1 MYFFKTKSNPGVSI
15 HYKQQKKK
23 GKRARPKI
31 KEDNDMMK
39 LGKMV
44 MVAATAIVLGF
55 MSKGMTVEAAEE
67 NPDRFQERTVYV
79 SSDAELEAALI
90 EAYEDQA
97 PAINIY
103 RTDGYYGYIAP
114 HGTGCLDNI
123 RDYGNGN
130 VYGTKTSWGNGYTR
144 IEFIYY
150 TTPAEELY
158 LDAIADQI
166 AILTEGYTDYQK
178 VRFVHDYI
186 CNMVT
191 YDHATADRLVPKEL
205 EKRSAYDGLAEGS
218 TVCSGYALL
227 FQRFMERLDIPCKYY
242 TGYIRGGAHAW
253 NIVYLDGL
261 WYHIDCTWADQ
272 SWGISYSYFLIGT
285 DRMGYPEN
293 GYAMA
298 PSRYPY

>member
-1 MYFFKTKSNPGVSI
+1 MTKLSVNINKVYLYPMIERKSKRIAKIGVFAVAHATYWGQFEGLFDNI
-15 HYKQQKKK
+15 MGYHNDLCE
-23 GKRARPKI
+23 KI
-31 KEDNDMMK
+31 KKYDVEIAD
-39 LGKMV
+39 
-44 MVAATAIVLGF
+44 F
-55 MSKGMTVEAAEE
+55 GMI
-67 NPDRFQERTVYV
+67 D
-79 SSDAELEAALI
+79 SSEK
-90 EAYEDQA
+90 AYE
-97 PAINIY
+97 AIPEILS
-103 RTDGYYGYIAP
+103 A
-114 HGTGCLDNI
+114 
-123 RDYGNGN
+123 N
-130 VYGTKTSWGNGYTR
+130 VDVL
-144 IEFIYY
+144 F
-150 TTPAEELY
+150 
-158 LDAIADQI
+158 
-166 AILTEGYTDYQK
+166 
-178 VRFVHDYI
+178 

-298 PSRYPY
+298 PTRYPY

>member
-1 MYFFKTKSNPGVSI
+1 
-15 HYKQQKKK
+15 
-23 GKRARPKI
+23 
-31 KEDNDMMK
+31 MMK

-44 MVAATAIVLGF
+44 MVAATAMVLAF
-55 MSKGMTVEAAEE
+55 SAKGMTVEAAEE

-79 SSDAELEAALI
+79 SSDAELQAALV

-97 PAINIY
+97 PAITIY
-103 RTDGYYGYIAP
+103 RNPGYYGSISGYSM
-114 HGTGCLDNI
+114 G
-123 RDYGNGN
+123 YGSDIHTYGSGN
-130 VYGTKTSWGNGYTR
+130 VHATRTIMGGGYTR
-144 IEFIYY
+144 YEFTYY

-285 DRMGYPEN
+285 DRMTYPEN